1 MVGQGPVI
9 RCAIHYLMYLALL
22 LFGEK
27 MIQGYVSP
35 RGGLQ
40 DKGGGAECCP
50 HLNLK
55 RIPLELEVPLNKKT
69 KWGKSEEEV
78 GEKQGREC
86 LGMEKICSTCSN
98 PRQAA
103 RVPAVASRQE

>member
-9 RCAIHYLMYLALL
+9 RCDIHYLMYLALL

-55 RIPLELEVPLNKKT
+55 RIPWSWKFLLT
-69 KWGKSEEEV
+69 KRPDWEWSPSGGKEKEKEV
-78 GEKQGREC
+78 GEKQAREWRR
-86 LGMEKICSTCSN
+86 SAAPAATRA
-98 PRQAA
+98 RQHE
-103 RVPAVASRQE
+103 SQQ